1 MFFLGDILGSTGCGS
16 SRSWIPILSV
26 AIALVIVTVVLILN
40 MFLAAELSHQYSSA
54 SPTLRVSSVKHLH
67 IVVLVDNH
75 ADPKQRCLSAW
86 GLSLYIETDNTRILF
101 DTGPDPELLL
111 YNAKAMGIDLAK
123 LSAVVI
129 SHEHGDHVGGLKA
142 IAELN
147 KSVPIYIPSGMSLFS
162 KRWIKSLGFEHV
174 IEVSNTTFI
183 APGIAIVGQLYG
195 PPYEQA
201 LAIEL
206 AGRGLVI
213 VVGCSHPGIV
223 QIAEKAARDLG
234 GKPYAVIGGLHLVG
248 APRSEVLDI
257 MEDLKNLGVQIAI
270 PLHCSGDIAM
280 SIASKLFGF
289 NESTEGH
296 VCSQIAFDG

>member
-1 MFFLGDILGSTGCGS
+1 MT
-16 SRSWIPILSV
+16 
-26 AIALVIVTVVLILN
+26 ALVIVMAVLVLN
-40 MFLAAELSHQYSSA
+40 MFLAAELSQQSRTSFT
-54 SPTLRVSSVKHLH
+54 SISRVMSIVERIR

-75 ADPKQRCLSAW
+75 ADPKRRCLSAW
-86 GLSLYIETDNTRILF
+86 GLSLYIETDSARILF

-111 YNAKAMGIDLAK
+111 HNAKAMGIDLAK
-123 LSAVVI
+123 LNAVVI
-129 SHEHGDHVGGLKA
+129 SHEHGDHVGGLEA

-147 KSVPIYIPSGMSLFS
+147 KSIPIYIPSGMSFFS
-162 KRWIKSLGFEHV
+162 KRWIRSLGFEHV
-174 IEVSNTTFI
+174 IEVSNTTLI

-201 LAIEL
+201 LAIDL

-234 GKPYAVIGGLHLVG
+234 EKPYAVIGGLHLAG

-257 MEDLKNLGVQIAI
+257 MEDLKKLGIQIVM
-270 PLHCSGDIAM
+270 PLHCSGDTAM
-280 SIASKLFGF
+280 DIASELFGF
-289 NESTEGH
+289 NESVEGH
-296 VCSQIAFDG
+296 VCSQITLDS